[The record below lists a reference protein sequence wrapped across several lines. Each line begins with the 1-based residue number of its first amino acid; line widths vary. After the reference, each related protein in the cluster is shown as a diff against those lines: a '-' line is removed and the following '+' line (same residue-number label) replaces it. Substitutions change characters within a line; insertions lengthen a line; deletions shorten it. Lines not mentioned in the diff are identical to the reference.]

1 MRPERRLPLPIELE
15 SRQTG
20 AMPRSSSTGTALR
33 AVLFTDIV
41 GSTELARELGDERW
55 SRLLAAHFRVLR
67 AALKATRGRQVDT
80 AGDGMFAVFESP
92 ADAVRCAFSAT
103 RGVQE
108 LGLDIRAGIHFG
120 EIETAGSEVR
130 GIVVH
135 TGARVMG
142 LAGPAE
148 VLITQTVRDL
158 VAGSRFRTAERGS
171 FELKGVPG
179 TWVIHDVTAIDDEL
193 RPQPIEGA
201 SVASERRERAAAMPA
216 PRRNRR
222 LVPLAIATA
231 AVVAV
236 AAVIIA
242 TRSAPTYVPGVGSV
256 ASIQE
261 GALFGAPIAVGGF
274 PISMTFGQGK
284 VWVMDRRAQV
294 YWFAPAADHASSR
307 GTTGIPTGVAV
318 GGGSV
323 WITNGF
329 GTGQGP
335 GGGVIRLDPS
345 TGDTS
350 PAFDTPIGTEGITYG
365 ADAVWVTD
373 HSTAS
378 ITRYDPVQRASTT
391 VALPGSSSDRIEPDA
406 IAFSDMSGENVWV
419 GDDAHPQVFR
429 VDANDPKNVHTSA
442 IGGPATSIAAGAG
455 AIWVA
460 SEDADAVY
468 RLDPASGAVKTSI
481 DVGKAGCNAPVAIA
495 TGKDGVWVACSL
507 SQRLVRIDPAT
518 STVDATLKVNG
529 APGALAADGSGVVWV
544 AVQPP

>member
-1 MRPERRLPLPIELE
+1 
-15 SRQTG
+15 
-20 AMPRSSSTGTALR
+20 MPRSSTSGTALR

-67 AALKATRGRQVDT
+67 AALKATRGREVDT

-92 ADAVRCAFSAT
+92 ADAVRCAFSAA

-120 EIETAGSEVR
+120 EIESAGSDVR

-135 TGARVMG
+135 TGARVMS

-158 VAGSRFRTAERGS
+158 VAGSRFHTAERGS

-179 TWVIHDVTAIDDEL
+179 TWVVHDVLSIDDEL
-193 RPQPIEGA
+193 RPEPIEGA

-222 LVPLAIATA
+222 LVPLAVATA

-236 AAVIIA
+236 AAVIVA
-242 TRSAPTYVPGVGSV
+242 TRSAPTYTPGVGSV
-256 ASIQE
+256 APIQE
-261 GALFGAPIAVGGF
+261 AAFGAPIAVGGF
-274 PISMTFGQGK
+274 PISMTFGQGR

-294 YWFAPAADHASSR
+294 YWFAPTADHASSR

-329 GTGQGP
+329 GTGQGA

-345 TGDTS
+345 TGETS
-350 PAFDTPIGTEGITYG
+350 PAFDTPIGTQGITYG
-365 ADAVWVTD
+365 ADAVWVAD

-378 ITRYDPVQRASTT
+378 LTRYDPVQRSTST
-391 VALPGSSSDRIEPDA
+391 VTLPGSASDRIEPDA
-406 IAFSDMSGENVWV
+406 IAFSDLSGGSVWI

-429 VDANDPKNVHTSA
+429 VDANDPAKVRTSA
-442 IGGPATSIAAGAG
+442 IGGPATSIAVGAG
-455 AIWVA
+455 AIWIA

-468 RLDPASGAVKTSI
+468 RLDPASGAVETSI
-481 DVGKAGCNAPVAIA
+481 DVGHAGCNAPVAIT
-495 TGKDGVWVACSL
+495 TGTDGVWVACSL
-507 SQRLVRIDPAT
+507 SQRLVRIDPST
-518 STVDATLKVNG
+518 SSVDATLKVEG
-529 APGALAADGSGVVWV
+529 APAALAVDGSGVVWV